1 MVADPSGLRLP
12 GQEIALKKKWR
23 VDALCGYAA
32 GEHIEVAGLCAV
44 EVIGICGQGE
54 TLVGDLVDTG
64 GVQVGFEE
72 SP

>member
-1 MVADPSGLRLP
+1 M
-12 GQEIALKKKWR
+12 
-23 VDALCGYAA
+23 CGYAA

-44 EVIGICGQGE
+44 EVIGICGQGK